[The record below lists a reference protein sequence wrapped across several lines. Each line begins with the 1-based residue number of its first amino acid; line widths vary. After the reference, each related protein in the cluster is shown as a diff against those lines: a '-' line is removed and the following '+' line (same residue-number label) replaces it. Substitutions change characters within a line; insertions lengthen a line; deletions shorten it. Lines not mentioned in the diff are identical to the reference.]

1 MKEDLEA
8 PELNKMS
15 RSFYILLLS
24 LGFIFISC
32 ITQLQKP
39 QVNSLPDDKLIGV
52 FVQFN
57 EMEDTSS
64 VSRELKEFLSD
75 CKYQPITG
83 KFKKNFY
90 ENENYNRLFNLDSVS
105 IQGQRGFK
113 GLKQLLI
120 CKVEIIE
127 KKDEVSAKNN
137 VWITFLGRWAEVNPI
152 RKLHD
157 FYYVEKIGNTGT
169 PDDKKQLISFLVA
182 QLHVKLCYDIEKYI
196 VKKN

>member
-1 MKEDLEA
+1 MVVLEA
-8 PELNKMS
+8 LELNKMS
-15 RSFYILLLS
+15 RSSYILLWS
-24 LGFIFISC
+24 LGFVFISC
-32 ITQLQKP
+32 KTQFQKP
-39 QVNSLPDDKLIGV
+39 KTNSLPDDKLIGV

-64 VSRELKEFLSD
+64 ISRELKEFLSD
-75 CKYQPITG
+75 CKYQPLTG

-105 IQGQRGFK
+105 IQGQRGLK

-137 VWITFLGRWAEVNPI
+137 IWITFLGRWIQLNPI
-152 RKLHD
+152 NKLHD
-157 FYYVEKIGNTGT
+157 FYYVEKIDNTGNSK
-169 PDDKKQLISFLVA
+169 DREVLISFLIA
-182 QLHVKLCYDIEKYI
+182 QMHVKFCYDIEKYI
-196 VKKN
+196 AKKN